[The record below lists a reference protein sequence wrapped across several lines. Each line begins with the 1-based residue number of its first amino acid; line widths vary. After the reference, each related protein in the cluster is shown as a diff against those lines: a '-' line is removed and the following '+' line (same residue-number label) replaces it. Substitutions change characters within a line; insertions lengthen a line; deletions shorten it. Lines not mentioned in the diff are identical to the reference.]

1 MQVRPADVVSSV
13 LEMGLFFG
21 AIVVTVVGI
30 ISVR

>member
-13 LEMGLFFG
+13 LEMGLFLG